1 MQQNQPEAFAEL
13 IGCLS
18 VEEKAT
24 LEKNFEK
31 AHEQVLE
38 CKIKN
43 IVKLLI

>member
-1 MQQNQPEAFAEL
+1 MQREQPDAFAQL

-18 VEEKAT
+18 VEEKQT

-38 CKIKN
+38 CK
-43 IVKLLI
+43 VEFLIMN